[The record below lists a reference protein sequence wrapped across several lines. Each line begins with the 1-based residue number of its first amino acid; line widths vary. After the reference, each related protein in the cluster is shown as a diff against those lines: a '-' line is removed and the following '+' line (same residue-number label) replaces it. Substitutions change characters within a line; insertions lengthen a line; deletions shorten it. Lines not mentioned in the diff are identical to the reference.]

1 MANRVFISYR
11 RADTTGDAGRL
22 AESLEELL
30 GTACAFR
37 DADDIRPGED
47 FEVALNR
54 ELADTEAVVVLIGKQ
69 WLAELKTRL
78 SRPEADFVRI
88 EIATALRLGKVVI
101 PVLLNGAE
109 LPAGEALPDD
119 LRRLVRHQALNLR
132 DEAWAHDCGRLADAI
147 GRPYPWRHVL
157 LRAAVAVPATL
168 LAAKYGIDRLAPDAA
183 NQLALARGVVL
194 GLLAVYVGVEIMLWW
209 RRQRRKAPGG

>member
-11 RADTTGDAGRL
+11 RADTTGEAGRL

-54 ELADTEAVVVLIGKQ
+54 ELADTEAVVVLTGKQ

>member
-11 RADTTGDAGRL
+11 RADTTGEAGRL
-22 AESLEELL
+22 AESLEKLL
-30 GTACAFR
+30 GAACAFR

-47 FEVALNR
+47 FEVALQR
-54 ELADTEAVVVLIGKQ
+54 ELAGTEAVVVLIGRH
-69 WLAELKTRL
+69 WLTELGARL
-78 SRPEADFVRI
+78 DRPEPDFVHI

-109 LPAGEALPDD
+109 LPAAEALPED

-132 DEAWAHDCGRLADAI
+132 DEAWTHDCGRLADAI
-147 GRPYPWRHVL
+147 GRPYPWRQVL
-157 LRAAVAVPATL
+157 LRAVLAVPATL
-168 LAAKYGIDRLAPDAA
+168 LTAKYGIDRLAPDAA
-183 NQLALARGVVL
+183 NQLGLARAVVL
-194 GLLAVYVGVEIMLWW
+194 GLLALYVAVEVMLWW

>member
-11 RADTTGDAGRL
+11 RADTTGEAGRL

-37 DADDIRPGED
+37 DADDILPGED

>member
-11 RADTTGDAGRL
+11 RADTTGEAGRL